1 MIRRALLL
9 FALFLATPALVGA
22 VDAWAFV
29 MIGRTLL
36 VEWDGGPIDACLHR
50 RGVIGYTVTLM
61 VQMGAWAL
69 RSHAAAGRRV
79 APSHHHPT
87 MRSTAF

>member
-36 VEWDGGPIDACLHR
+36 VEWDGGRMEAAS
-50 RGVIGYTVTLM
+50 V
-61 VQMGAWAL
+61 MGCGNRAVNAGAGL
-69 RSHAAAGRRV
+69 RA
-79 APSHHHPT
+79 
-87 MRSTAF
+87 M